1 MLLYIAIFAGIFAVL
16 VLLKFCEGSPVRT
29 WKSVILVGIVLGM
42 ALGWYFHH
50 ALPAKAAPLPQSA
63 KADAYRQEL
72 ERTFRRVDGVDSASF
87 AGNKIEMNFSQDKP
101 NSELKR
107 IAVQTAGSATWFLKT
122 NNGPVQVTIHITV
135 QGRDRL
141 QMTLDSAKGV
151 TDEQEF

>member
-1 MLLYIAIFAGIFAVL
+1 MLRYIAIFAGIFAVL

-87 AGNKIEMNFSQDKP
+87 VGTNIELNFIHDK
-101 NSELKR
+101 STAELK
-107 IAVQTAGSATWFLKT
+107 K
-122 NNGPVQVTIHITV
+122 
-135 QGRDRL
+135 
-141 QMTLDSAKGV
+141 
-151 TDEQEF
+151 